1 MLGPVLGIGE
11 LLWDLFPSGRVAGGA
26 PFNFAFHANQ
36 AGLQGIPVSRVGNDE
51 PGQTLLGLL
60 RDRGLNTSLI
70 QTDGLFPT
78 GSVGVDLV
86 GGSPRY
92 TIHQDVAW
100 DHLAW
105 SDQMES
111 IAGSARGL
119 CFGTLAQRHPD
130 SRATIQR
137 LVKEAGA
144 AGAICVL
151 DVNIRQDYF
160 TKEILEKSIELADW
174 VKLSAEDWPGFS
186 RALGL
191 NPMQRELELE
201 SLRQRMDLEI
211 VAFTDGAEGATL
223 CTPHGQVFVPPVRVQ
238 VADTVGAGDAFTAGL
253 LASRLR
259 GLPWDRA
266 GSYAAA
272 LAAEVVK
279 RPGGAPVIEH
289 EVLARLGQI

>member
-1 MLGPVLGIGE
+1 
-11 LLWDLFPSGRVAGGA
+11 
-26 PFNFAFHANQ
+26 
-36 AGLQGIPVSRVGNDE
+36 
-51 PGQTLLGLL
+51 
-60 RDRGLNTSLI
+60 
-70 QTDGLFPT
+70 
-78 GSVGVDLV
+78 
-86 GGSPRY
+86 
-92 TIHQDVAW
+92 
-100 DHLAW
+100 
-105 SDQMES
+105 MES
-111 IAGSARGL
+111 IAGSALGL

-238 VADTVGAGDAFTAGL
+238 VADTVGAGDAFTAAMTLGL
-253 LASRLR
+253 LAGWPLEKLHTHADAVAAYVCTQAGGTPPVPATLR
-259 GLPWDRA
+259 IG
-266 GSYAAA
+266 
-272 LAAEVVK
+272 
-279 RPGGAPVIEH
+279 
-289 EVLARLGQI
+289 